1 MKRKADRVS
10 IRILHI
16 EVLLGLVLAVGVFL
30 TAAHLDMEA
39 AHQMMMTTAQYV
51 KEQCNRYDR
60 IDLAD
65 ETKSLMRVIQ
75 SAGQIAHELE
85 KDAAGGGLRT
95 LEVYARQAYVSGL
108 MLMDETGKLVEAYH
122 EADGGPERLSE
133 YLDSTSLLDV
143 AAYPEKRYATR
154 YICED
159 GSTVDLAAVGRRDA
173 PGIVAVYYHTSAEY
187 IRSFSLSVSS
197 MLSGYGTETNGT
209 IVVSDGN
216 AIIASNDETL
226 IGRST
231 DELFILRRIKEAP
244 ASDVLVHT
252 NRTKDDWTQYF
263 GLMER
268 GRNVYVY
275 VYSSERDVFDSTLQN
290 VCYALIAYAVVLAVI
305 QVIRWADGAEL
316 PGKGVS
322 GSGAVRGE
330 TAQRQRR
337 AERRRGTG
345 GQGQRRENQL
355 SFPHEP
361 RHPNAAQRHHRPDRH
376 RRRAPRRSGAHHR
389 QPRQDEDCG
398 ESSAQPD

>member
-75 SAGQIAHELE
+75 SAEQIAHELE

-95 LEVYARQAYVSGL
+95 PEVYARQAYVSGL

-275 VYSSERDVFDSTLQN
+275 VYSSERDVFDSTLHVLRADC
-290 VCYALIAYAVVLAVI
+290 VCRRSGGDSGDPL
-305 QVIRWADGAEL
+305 ADGAEL

-330 TAQRQRR
+330 TAQRKRR

>member
-60 IDLAD
+60 IDLAG

-85 KDAAGGGLRT
+85 EDAAGGGLRT
-95 LEVYARQAYVSGL
+95 PEVYARQAYVSGL

-197 MLSGYGTETNGT
+197 MLSGYGTKTNGT

-226 IGRST
+226 IGRNT
-231 DELFILRRIKEAP
+231 DELFILRRIREAP
-244 ASDVLVHT
+244 AGDVLVHT
-252 NRTKDDWTQYF
+252 NRTEDDWTQYF

-305 QVIRWADGAEL
+305 QVIRW
-316 PGKGVS
+316 
-322 GSGAVRGE
+322 R
-330 TAQRQRR
+330 TAQSY
-337 AERRRGTG
+337 
-345 GQGQRRENQL
+345 REKEYQVQ
-355 SFPHEP
+355 
-361 RHPNAAQRHHRPDRH
+361 AQY
-376 RRRAPRRSGAHHR
+376 G
-389 QPRQDEDCG
+389 
-398 ESSAQPD
+398 